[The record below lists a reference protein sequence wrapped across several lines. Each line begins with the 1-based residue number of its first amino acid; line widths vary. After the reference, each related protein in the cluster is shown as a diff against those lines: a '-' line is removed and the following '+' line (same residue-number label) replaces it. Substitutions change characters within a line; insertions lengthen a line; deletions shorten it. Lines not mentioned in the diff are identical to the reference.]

1 MKNKVKL
8 LLSLLLT
15 VILLWF
21 FLYKTNLN
29 MVFLSLKNTN
39 IYLLFLAVLL
49 NLLSVIVR
57 IFRLRIFLLPI
68 KKISFKTL
76 FVAIFSS
83 YFLSTILPGRL
94 GEIAKPLYIAA
105 EENISRLS
113 SLATAFL
120 ERLFD
125 LFTLFTF
132 FLIFLLIYSIKNSNI
147 SLNTFYK
154 VSFYGIFFL
163 FLVFIFFFLWL
174 KIGFQIPIFN
184 FLKPYLEKI
193 KYGFSSF
200 TSFKQIILAFILTI
214 LIWTLVSLFT
224 FLILK
229 SLGLNLPFISSFML
243 LSVSAIGFIIPTP
256 GGTGGVHKAFQ
267 VGLVFFYSIELNLA
281 TAISIVGHF
290 FAMIPVALVGF
301 ISLIVYEIP
310 ITKILNFAKI
320 DKK

>member
-1 MKNKVKL
+1 MKNKFKL
-8 LLSLLLT
+8 LISLFLT

-39 IYLLFLAVLL
+39 IYILFFAVLL
-49 NLLSVIVR
+49 NLFSVL
-57 IFRLRIFLLPI
+57 LRILRLKIFFLPI
-68 KKISFKTL
+68 KRVSFKTL
-76 FVAIFSS
+76 FIAIFSS
-83 YFLSTILPGRL
+83 YFISTILPGRL
-94 GEIAKPLYIAA
+94 GEIVKPLYIAA

-113 SLATAFL
+113 SLTIAFL

-125 LFTLFTF
+125 LFALFIF
-132 FLIFLLIYSIKNSNI
+132 FLTFLLTYSLTNNKV
-147 SLNTFYK
+147 SLDAFYR

-163 FLVFIFFFLWL
+163 FLVFVFFFLWL
-174 KIGFQIPIFN
+174 KIGFQIPIFK

-193 KYGFSSF
+193 RYGLSSF
-200 TSFKQIILAFILTI
+200 TSFKQIIFAFVLTI
-214 LIWTLVSLFT
+214 FIWIFVSIFT

-229 SLGLNLPFISSFML
+229 SFNLNLPFISSFML

-267 VGLVFFYSIELNLA
+267 IGLVLFYSIELNLA

-301 ISLIVYEIP
+301 LSLIVYGIP
-310 ITKILNFAKI
+310 LSKILNFAKI
-320 DKK
+320 DKR